1 MQADIQFHE
10 LDVADRIEIEGYD
23 ISHIAQRHPGT
34 SYGYRIERE
43 GKTMVFSSDSEH
55 KSDAY
60 DEGHPFVDF
69 YRDADL
75 LLFDAQYTL
84 TESIYAKEDW
94 GHSSHIIGVELA
106 MRAGVKHLC
115 LFHSEPTASDEQLEQ
130 IETSTRR
137 YAHLHDKSYPLKI
150 SQAYDGLE
158 IDM

>member
-1 MQADIQFHE
+1 M
-10 LDVADRIEIEGYD
+10 RI
-23 ISHIAQRHPGT
+23 GT
-34 SYGYRIERE
+34 SRFRRL
-43 GKTMVFSSDSEH
+43 SHD
-55 KSDAY
+55 
-60 DEGHPFVDF
+60 VDF
-69 YRDADL
+69 YRAADL
-75 LLFDAQYTL
+75 LMFDAQYTL

-94 GHSSHIIGVELA
+94 GHSSHIMGVELA

-130 IETSTRR
+130 IESSTRR